1 MWRSEGSFQA
11 LALSTRVQDQTQAI
25 KFSSKYL
32 YSQSHLDSSLGHIH
46 MLSVQT
52 DLISNVSFIS
62 MRLQTTIFTLGY

>member
-1 MWRSEGSFQA
+1 MGMCGHPQLFTWVLGTQMQYLK
-11 LALSTRVQDQTQAI
+11 LAQQT
-25 KFSSKYL
+25 L